1 VNEVPTSATEACFNA
16 DDAGDDLTPPPC
28 DLFRRH
34 CLLYRP
40 SHAQGAE
47 LLLLGAVFRRR

>member
-1 VNEVPTSATEACFNA
+1 MLMMRATISRRPLS
-16 DDAGDDLTPPPC
+16 DLV
-28 DLFRRH
+28 RRH